1 MEVCNLGTTIIDNL
15 VVCFLASPD
24 RLEELRYIQQSAS
37 FFNFRM
43 FRAEGPFH
51 RHFFTLYT
59 DDYQQLG
66 NLYFDRYASQG
77 NELYVWLKVEN
88 SCLYDRSYMDIIDMI
103 MRQFDFEFHGIT
115 SLDLAR
121 DFDYNVASRIRVLMR
136 REDLAVV
143 INGREVKKRDE
154 TLTTVFRICGMS
166 LARDGVKGLT
176 IKQAKAAKNKHRG
189 ITLDCYD
196 KAEEIRNA
204 SGKKYISDF
213 YGGRKRL
220 YRLELRM
227 NSEQIKRAAENTG
240 FPYSRDLLEWQTA
253 LDAIFI
259 YALQSVLRFRKGRK
273 VQQWED
279 IFKMRCQ
286 GI

>member
-1 MEVCNLGTTIIDNL
+1 MEVCNLETTVIDNL

-24 RLEELRYIQQSAS
+24 LLDNLRYIHTSS
-37 FFNFRM
+37 SYTNFRIL
-43 FRAEGPFH
+43 RAEGRFH
-51 RHFFTLYT
+51 RHFFNLYT
-59 DDYQQLG
+59 EDYQKLG

-77 NELYVWLKVEN
+77 NELYVWLKIEN
-88 SCLYDRSYMDIIDMI
+88 SCLYDRSYMDIIDAI
-103 MRQFDFEFHGIT
+103 MYQFDFEFHGIT

-121 DFDYNVASRIRVLMR
+121 DFDYNVASRIRALMR
-136 REDLAVV
+136 REDLAVI
-143 INGREVKKRDE
+143 INGREVKERDK
-154 TLTTVFRICGMS
+154 TLTTVFRTCGLS

-176 IKQAKAAKNKHRG
+176 IKQAKSAKNKHMG

-204 SGKKYISDF
+204 SGKKYIRDF

-227 NSEQIKRAAENTG
+227 NCEQIKRAVENTG
-240 FPYSRDLLEWQTA
+240 YPYSRDLLEWQTA

-259 YALQSVLRFRKGRK
+259 YALLSMLRFRKGRT

-279 IFKMRCQ
+279 LFRMRCQ

>member
-1 MEVCNLGTTIIDNL
+1 MAACNLETTIIDCL
-15 VVCFLASPD
+15 VICFLATPGLLVS
-24 RLEELRYIQQSAS
+24 LRKVREHYRSGD
-37 FFNFRM
+37 FFLM
-43 FRAEGPFH
+43 RAEGRFH
-51 RHFFTLYT
+51 RHFFTIQNRYGREV
-59 DDYQQLG
+59 G
-66 NLYFDRYASQG
+66 NLYFDRYASAG
-77 NELYVWLKVEN
+77 NELYVWVKVEN
-88 SCLYDRSYMDIIDMI
+88 SVLYDSSLLEI
-103 MRQFDFEFHGIT
+103 MKRLPELLGLEFHGIT

-259 YALQSVLRFRKGRK
+259 YALQSVLRFRKGRT

>member
-1 MEVCNLGTTIIDNL
+1 MEVCNLETTVIDNL

-24 RLEELRYIQQSAS
+24 LLDNLRYIHTSS
-37 FFNFRM
+37 SYTNFRIL
-43 FRAEGPFH
+43 RAEGRFH
-51 RHFFTLYT
+51 RHFFNLYT
-59 DDYQQLG
+59 EDYQKLG

-77 NELYVWLKVEN
+77 NELYVWLKIEN

-103 MRQFDFEFHGIT
+103 MRQFEFVFHGIT

-121 DFDYNVASRIRVLMR
+121 DFDYNVASRIRALMR
-136 REDLAVV
+136 REDLAVI
-143 INGREVKKRDE
+143 INGREVKERDK
-154 TLTTVFRICGMS
+154 TLTTVFRTCGMS

-176 IKQAKAAKNKHRG
+176 IKQAKSAKNKHMG

-204 SGKKYISDF
+204 SGKKYIRDF

-227 NSEQIKRAAENTG
+227 NCEQIKRAVENTG
-240 FPYSRDLLEWQTA
+240 YPYSRDLLEWQTA
-253 LDAIFI
+253 LDGIFI
-259 YALQSVLRFRKGRK
+259 YALQSMLRFRKGRT